1 MDEKKFLENFAKIL
15 GPGAQEEL
23 DKIEQKRLKEQK
35 LLKSFSAALS
45 KTADFEVKLEEENP
59 KPKEVKLPD
68 AFIKKVP
75 TPQIVIETPIVDVVS
90 FIEPTANTV
99 SIEEKE
105 IVEIANTD
113 LGDFVSQAASFTSK
127 YEKNKKKPTEAE
139 TTQKEIDKLNNTLR
153 KEIDLIKKSISDF
166 HRLLHLQS
174 MKIAWGGGSSGGG
187 EVILRGLD
195 DVDYQSLKNASE
207 GQVLTY
213 DSTLKKW
220 VASNPT
226 GGGGGGNGYTGS
238 IGPIGYSGSQGTTGV
253 GYTGSSGVGYTGSKG
268 SIGTDGYTGSIGYT
282 GSAADNSRVINY
294 NYVGNGS
301 SNTFTI
307 EGGYIPESIVVF
319 VNGVKQIAGLDVYID
334 SGNTVNFV
342 ESPANNYLIDVFGF
356 QANNIVGNGPS
367 GPIGYTGSAGTV
379 SPTDRLISG
388 DYEVVLAPSGQLN
401 LPSANNTENKNARV
415 QSAANIDILAENS
428 KWTFDTNGVLTLPD
442 HGKIIFNTANP
453 EQYIEGTM
461 GFQIH
466 ASDVVSISVVANT
479 WSFGN
484 DGNITLPAGG
494 DILDSGGNSVLSTD
508 WLHVP
513 SDIIPNENLTYNLG
527 NTTFS
532 WSNVYVES
540 VNIPTGSIVSG
551 ANAIQV
557 IVAPL
562 LLDSVVDSS
571 TGVGDDLNIGDYGLL
586 NGISHPWTVYR
597 FTTDPSPILEVN
609 DIISGAGVPAFSGI
623 EWVGTGANAA
633 IAIANTSIGDISPTA
648 WPQPAQYM
656 YVVREIVNAGLAIT
670 TGPNTDIT
678 LNPGPSGFIVPH
690 ADIVPFTNQGIYLGS
705 PTKRFKGAYFGANTI
720 YVLDEVKGTDIGIG
734 ARNNL
739 LYITGSA
746 GIQVGEFT
754 LQDNQISIANSSRDV
769 LFGTTPAT
777 GNVVFN
783 RPIVVK
789 SYDTGN
795 TTFAVTR
802 EGKVSILTPSI
813 PAGDIGAMS
822 IIGSANGYYQG
833 VTNPGGMLHI
843 TGNDNVATRVTIDSF
858 GVNGIPAIVG
868 RDARGTAESPTN
880 TLANDV
886 LIRVSGIGWTGGNN
900 FTIPGVTVAPTA
912 LEAQATENYSN
923 TTIGSKW
930 NFYNAPTGNI
940 TRTLTASID
949 TTGLTTNTANVNY
962 IVFQSNTSQ
971 KQTVAFNKNTAVTS
985 ITTGLGLTQ
994 TATVGDIG
1002 IDSYAVLDI
1011 KGTNNQIYVANVG
1024 QVYTLSLPQNLS
1036 QNSSPTFNTI
1046 TANNLV
1052 LTGNTVVSNNIAI
1065 DSKILYLAYNSTG
1078 EYQIDGGGIYLGN
1091 STQSYAVSFL
1101 YDLNNRRWDTNGA
1114 GLKTLDIVASN
1125 SSITNLRVSNTAHI
1139 GAAYEGDDYPNA
1151 IIQVDE
1157 NVNSYAQIHHQNQ
1170 SDGTQA
1176 STDFVAANDLA
1187 DDSSYYID
1195 MGINSSNY
1203 SNTQWTISGPNDSY
1217 LYNANGNL
1225 TVGTATNNTNLLI
1238 HIGGTLAENQVAK
1251 FNSSGLTVNGDITS
1265 VNYYGTLKGTA
1276 NNTLFVGSTSA
1287 ANVVSNAQLQ
1297 GNLALYTSN
1306 AYINSILPNYV
1317 SNAQLIANLANYQTT
1332 AGLSANVAKLTSNNS
1347 TYAYGKTEISL
1358 NVNTALVSNN
1368 TLFVG
1373 STSAANVVSNAQ
1385 LTSNLAKYALLS
1397 GATFTGNVVTNA
1409 YLTSNIFTVSS
1420 TATFNGN
1427 TTFNANV
1434 VTNANLVVNT
1444 ATFTANVF
1452 IKSFGNTGITFN
1464 DSTFQNTA
1472 YIPPSFISTAF
1483 NGENVSYT
1491 STTTAYVV
1499 PLGSVINGTRNITLG
1514 SNNTFVIGKS
1524 GKFILNYSI
1533 QYKNDGADNADVY
1546 VWMNKNN
1553 SPVEDTST
1561 VFSIPHKKSNNDPGK
1576 LVAVTPL
1583 FFTANTGDTIQ
1594 IMAAS
1599 PDDTTVTMVTIP
1611 AGTTPIIPRTPAV
1624 ITTINEID

>member
-68 AFIKKVP
+68 SFIKKLP

-195 DVDYQSLKNASE
+195 DVDYQSLKNESE

-367 GPIGYTGSAGTV
+367 GPIGYTGSAGTI
-379 SPTDRLISG
+379 SPTDRLVANGYQVI
-388 DYEVVLAPSGQLN
+388 LAPKGQLN
-401 LPSANNTENKNARV
+401 LPSANNTENKNARI
-415 QSAANIDILAENS
+415 QSTANIDILSNLS
-428 KWTFDTNGVLTLPD
+428 FWTFDTSGVLTLPD
-442 HGKIIFNTANP
+442 HGKIIFNTSNP

-461 GFQIH
+461 GFHIH
-466 ASDVVSISVVANT
+466 ASDSVEIEVGANS
-479 WSFGN
+479 WAFGN
-484 DGNITLPAGG
+484 DGNLSTPGSIIPQANGVYSLGNSSVRWES
-494 DILDSGGNSVLSTD
+494 IWVGGNSV
-508 WLHVP
+508 
-513 SDIIPNENLTYNLG
+513 
-527 NTTFS
+527 TFS
-532 WSNVYVES
+532 DQNNTYPDQTLTVANGVFYITDSLNTKAQSNAGFRVG
-540 VNIPTGSIVSG
+540 NF
-551 ANAIQV
+551 
-557 IVAPL
+557 L
-562 LLDSVVDSS
+562 LQ
-571 TGVGDDLNIGDYGLL
+571 N
-586 NGISHPWTVYR
+586 N
-597 FTTDPSPILEVN
+597 
-609 DIISGAGVPAFSGI
+609 IISLTNS
-623 EWVGTGANAA
+623 
-633 IAIANTSIGDISPTA
+633 TA
-648 WPQPAQYM
+648 
-656 YVVREIVNAGLAIT
+656 E
-670 TGPNTDIT
+670 
-678 LNPGPSGFIVPH
+678 F
-690 ADIVPFTNQGIYLGS
+690 F
-705 PTKRFKGAYFGANTI
+705 
-720 YVLDEVKGTDIGIG
+720 IG
-734 ARNNL
+734 A
-739 LYITGSA
+739 
-746 GIQVGEFT
+746 T
-754 LQDNQISIANSSRDV
+754 L
-769 LFGTTPAT
+769 AT
-777 GNVVFN
+777 GNLVFN
-783 RPIVVK
+783 RPIAVK

-795 TTFAVTR
+795 TTFSVTR

-822 IIGSANGYYQG
+822 IIGSANGYYQA

-900 FTIPGVTVAPTA
+900 FTISGVTVAPTA

-949 TTGLTTNTANVNY
+949 TTGLTTNTANLNS
-962 IVFQSNTSQ
+962 IVFQSDTSQ

-1052 LTGNTVVSNNIAI
+1052 ITGNTVVSNNIAI

-1203 SNTQWTISGPNDSY
+1203 SNTGWTISGPNDAY

-1225 TVGTATNNTNLLI
+1225 TVGTSTPNTTLKI
-1238 HIGGTLAENQVAK
+1238 HIGGTLANNEVAL
-1251 FNSSGLTVNGDITS
+1251 FNSAGLYVNGNITA

-1276 NNTLFVGSTSA
+1276 
-1287 ANVVSNAQLQ
+1287 
-1297 GNLALYTSN
+1297 
-1306 AYINSILPNYV
+1306 
-1317 SNAQLIANLANYQTT
+1317 
-1332 AGLSANVAKLTSNNS
+1332 
-1347 TYAYGKTEISL
+1347 
-1358 NVNTALVSNN
+1358 NN

-1483 NGENVSYT
+1483 NGANVSYT

-1499 PLGSVINGTRNITLG
+1499 PLGSDINGTRNITLG

-1561 VFSIPHKKSNNDPGK
+1561 VFSIPRKKSNNDPGK

-1611 AGTTPIIPRTPAV
+1611 AGTTPTIPRTPAV